1 MVWDPPS
8 GRELRTLVGHSREVN
23 GVTWSRDG
31 RLAFSPSFDQTLTV
45 WNLETG
51 EVFVTFT
58 CVAGVLC
65 CAFSVALKLIVVGDA
80 GGNLYFLRLEE
91 PRAKV

>member
-1 MVWDPPS
+1 M
-8 GRELRTLVGHSREVN
+8 
-23 GVTWSRDG
+23 
-31 RLAFSPSFDQTLTV
+31 

-65 CAFSVALKLIVVGDA
+65 CAFSVALKLIVAGDA